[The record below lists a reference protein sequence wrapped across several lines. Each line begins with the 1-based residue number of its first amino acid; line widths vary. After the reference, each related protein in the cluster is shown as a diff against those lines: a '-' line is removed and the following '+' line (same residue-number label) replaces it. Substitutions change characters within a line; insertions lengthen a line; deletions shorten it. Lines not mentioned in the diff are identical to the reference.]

1 MDYLIFQLSDL
12 SPEKISTAALSQ
24 EELAEASRRGANY
37 AITRALLRQELARR
51 CRTTPESIV
60 FEYGS
65 HGKPQCNLQHF
76 NISHSG
82 DCLCMAFHGAD
93 VGVDVER
100 IRTRDFEALGKRF
113 MCPEQYASF
122 CSRGCPE
129 DEFFACWTAAEALVK
144 HAGDTMWNARQYPF
158 IYRRGRMECLYENA
172 PHLHLFTPLP
182 GYAGAIAYTPV

>member
-1 MDYLIFQLSDL
+1 MDYLIYQLSDL
-12 SPEKISTAALSQ
+12 SPEIIDTSSLSQ
-24 EELAEASRRGANY
+24 EELSEASRRGGHY
-37 AITRALLRQELARR
+37 AFIRALLRQEIARR
-51 CRTTPESIV
+51 CQVTPNSID
-60 FEYGS
+60 FGYGS
-65 HGKPQCNLQHF
+65 HGKPHCNMQHF

-82 DCLCMAFHGAD
+82 NCLCMAFHSAD

-100 IRTRDFEALGKRF
+100 IRPRDFKALGKRF
-113 MCPEQYASF
+113 MCPEQHEQF
-122 CSRGCPE
+122 CTRGCPE
-129 DEFFACWTAAEALVK
+129 AEFFACWTAAEALVK